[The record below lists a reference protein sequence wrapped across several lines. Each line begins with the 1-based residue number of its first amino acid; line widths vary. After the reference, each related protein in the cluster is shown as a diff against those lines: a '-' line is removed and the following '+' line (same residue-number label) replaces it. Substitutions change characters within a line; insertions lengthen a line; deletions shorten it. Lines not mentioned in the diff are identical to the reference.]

1 MPLEEGQE
9 FADFEEFAL
18 ALKSYENECALNF
31 TVADSTSLQRA
42 RRKQPNKSFRFVY
55 VFLK

>member
-1 MPLEEGQE
+1 MPLEEGQ
-9 FADFEEFAL
+9 EFAL